1 MFAICRDGTRY
12 LQKHGSRY
20 EWVTTKHPE
29 YFLTRNDI
37 LLISITVEGDSY
49 ARAFIAEYNGQDW
62 QGICTPLDIAVL
74 VAACHKVPLADVKFV
89 GDDGKTYDFYIEDG
103 TSEVFRMIFE
113 TIPHGLSDIN
123 RRLDAMN
130 TELDGVDNDDND

>member
-20 EWVTTKHPE
+20 EWVTTKSPE

-37 LLISITVEGDSY
+37 LLISITV
-49 ARAFIAEYNGQDW
+49 
-62 QGICTPLDIAVL
+62 
-74 VAACHKVPLADVKFV
+74 V
-89 GDDGKTYDFYIEDG
+89 GDDGKTYDFYIEEG